1 MNMKLINN
9 YITEK
14 LKLNGDIEL
23 SSDELKDEIVD
34 RDDEITKDFRKLYKM
49 IYSVVGSNNP
59 ILDSLCSMSDFNE
72 DYTEFYYEFNEN
84 KWAIFLRDIVNYDLI
99 SLEKNGGININDS
112 NHKDIAKL
120 IKKWNR
126 LPIGKIV
133 YDSFR

>member
-1 MNMKLINN
+1 
-9 YITEK
+9 
-14 LKLNGDIEL
+14 
-23 SSDELKDEIVD
+23 
-34 RDDEITKDFRKLYKM
+34 
-49 IYSVVGSNNP
+49 
-59 ILDSLCSMSDFNE
+59 MSDFNE
-72 DYTEFYYEFNEN
+72 DYTEFYYEYDEN

-99 SLEKNGGININDS
+99 SLGKNGGININDS